1 MSTFICSNRHIS
13 ALAAYA
19 IAHDLHTPVPYTAAE
34 AEMPPAELLAL
45 RLYEKNL
52 DAFRAYYRGRHLDEV
67 HPFEFD
73 CEGSSLHRTL
83 TPIELI
89 KAAKCYAYQASDAPD
104 WNGCVIAE
112 LVDSIVNRLITA
124 LPGYDRAARE
134 L

>member
-13 ALAAYA
+13 VLAAYA
-19 IAHDLHTPVPYTAAE
+19 IANDLHAPVPYTE
-34 AEMPPAELLAL
+34 AEGEMLPAELLAR

-52 DAFRAYYRGRHLDEV
+52 DAFRAYYRGRHLDDV
-67 HPFEFD
+67 HAFEFD
-73 CEGSSLHRTL
+73 RDGAALHGTL
-83 TPIELI
+83 KPIELI

-104 WNGCVIAE
+104 WKGCIIAE

-124 LPGYDRAARE
+124 LSGYDEAARE